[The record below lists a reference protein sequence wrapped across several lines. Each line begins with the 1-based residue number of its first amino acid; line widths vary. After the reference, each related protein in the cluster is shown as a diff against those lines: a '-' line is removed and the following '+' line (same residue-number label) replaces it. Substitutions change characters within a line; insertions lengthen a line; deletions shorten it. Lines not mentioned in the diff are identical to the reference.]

1 MIGVIWAL
9 MWKDLKIFFKDRGAL
24 VLIFVQPFMF
34 IVVMSYALAG
44 MFTPAED
51 RLRVLVVNQD
61 RGTYAAEV
69 LASLEEMDTLWNE
82 IRHAEKSSD
91 PL

>member
-61 RGTYAAEV
+61 
-69 LASLEEMDTLWNE
+69 LSL
-82 IRHAEKSSD
+82 IHI
-91 PL
+91 